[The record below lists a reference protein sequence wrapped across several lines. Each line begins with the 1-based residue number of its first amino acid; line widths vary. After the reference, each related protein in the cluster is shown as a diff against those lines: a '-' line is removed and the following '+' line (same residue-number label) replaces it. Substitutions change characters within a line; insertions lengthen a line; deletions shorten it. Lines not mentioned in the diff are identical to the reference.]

1 MNPMSGNDATFSEE
15 RAQTYRANPEYLRR
29 DCVKGSGSEVVRAGG
44 IWGMRWHHAFLRFE
58 RHTGDIEPLPDPHAP
73 FRLVVWQ
80 PSRPTVRPKG
90 WMPGL
95 RGMSIGLTGHVI
107 LKDGYEKSWPSHA
120 RRHLA
125 HWRKQS
131 GWEIVECDA
140 VAFLGAYRR
149 STQDAILRLM
159 FSSVLKEKITCHGGR
174 VRLTVARHG
183 GRDLAGFACVDVPET
198 GESLHLLSFI
208 QPDAREASAGMGLMD
223 QWFRTASAR
232 GIRYLDFGIFWR
244 KGDPASWKGFSRFK
258 GQFVSRYV
266 DYPAPFLRFAGR
278 WGAKK

>member
-1 MNPMSGNDATFSEE
+1 MTPMPFSEAENSGE
-15 RAQTYRANPEYLRR
+15 RVRTYRGDPEYLRR
-29 DCVKGSGSEVVRAGG
+29 DCVRGSGTEVVRAGAA
-44 IWGMRWHHAFLRFE
+44 WGTRWRHAFLRFE
-58 RHTGDIEPLPDPHAP
+58 RHTSDAEPVPDPDAP

-80 PSRPTVRPKG
+80 PSGPTVRPKG
-90 WMPGL
+90 WM
-95 RGMSIGLTGHVI
+95 RGTRAMGIGLTGYAV
-107 LKDGYEKSWPSHA
+107 LKDDYEKSWPSHA

-125 HWRKQS
+125 HWRKQV

-140 VAFLGAYRR
+140 SAFLDAYRR
-149 STQDAILRLM
+149 STQDAVLRLM
-159 FSSVLKEKITCHGGR
+159 FSSVLKEKVAGHGER
-174 VRLTVARHG
+174 VRLTVARHA

-223 QWFRTASAR
+223 QWFRTAAAR

-258 GQFVSRYV
+258 GQFVGRYV

-278 WGAKK
+278 WGSKK